1 MTLYPMLNVIT
12 GRFHPSLEVSLIDHL
27 NRLKSDDPFAP
38 LAILVPSR
46 PLLDH
51 IKRLLSQEQ
60 QRSWI
65 NVHVLTFHQLALR
78 LADEV
83 HGQDQSVPVRVVD
96 DLFFEQF
103 VRYLVRNQLSGLSPL
118 QHIGHSSGTWAALWS
133 SVRDLKDAGV
143 DPAAAIRGL
152 TEGCFDKDDRDWL
165 HALFSLC
172 AAVKEVGRTLEVGTA
187 DDLAESI
194 LPFVP
199 SSPFLASLRHAFY
212 YGFYDLTQV
221 QLSLFGAISAA
232 APTTLFFPLEGGPSF
247 GFARRFFDRHIQP
260 LVSRP
265 EALIRFPVPE
275 PSVNADRPA
284 LTISSVIGPEE
295 ELASTCRTILDL
307 VETNGFRFEE
317 IGVVARTLDPYCTLI
332 QGVFD
337 RHCVPFEATAARPLI
352 HEPLCKLLLQLASL
366 PLNDFYRTS
375 MLDIITSPLYQS
387 STESVG
393 SVHYRP
399 EQWKVLV
406 SVLHITH
413 GRDEWERVKQASQAA
428 LALDGEEDDATQRVS
443 VNIAPDVSALCWQV
457 VAKLLDEC
465 AALPPRGTIGQ
476 LLDAF
481 QQLVF
486 RHVRRPGAELVEVDD
501 PRTPRL
507 HSTWNVIERTLSTL
521 QHLDVI
527 GEDLS
532 WAEFVNLL
540 THAFE
545 RASVPVSSGAHRG
558 VRVLDAMAAR
568 GLPFKALFV
577 LGLNDKTFPRYILED
592 PFLRDRHRL
601 VLDTT
606 LGFKIDEKLAGY
618 DEEGLLFTL
627 LCQAATQRLYV
638 SFQRADDNGRVL
650 AASPYVMEGAKRLN
664 LPDCPIESVP
674 RRLTDRIA
682 HRPAMRLFLP
692 PADLTQWMAMQG
704 RDPVPLLLAIGQDA
718 ELFRHAA
725 TALDHIEADSPSLTA
740 FDGQTGPL
748 SSHWSRIVQRGIAPT
763 PLERYARCP
772 FQYFAADV
780 LRLEPVRLPITQE
793 PDAVVLG
800 TFCHAVLRRCYES
813 LLRAG
818 WPGSSL
824 TGEVMR
830 RFVDESIEQATADS
844 KIQHQIGYY
853 LLWELAKEQIAALV
867 LAAVNEP
874 AQAEDLYQPIAF
886 EVEAEGEIRVTMRGH
901 SVPIKVQGRVDR
913 IDRHRDS
920 GALRI
925 VDYKYKSGSAMKSED
940 RHLVQS
946 AAQGKRM
953 QPPLYACLDFPEQDS
968 AREVQLF
975 FLAPH
980 WPVSIVRS
988 TFSSSVW
995 ASESGALIRQTL
1007 TRLAEGISDGRFF
1020 IVPGTHCKTC
1030 DYRVACRR
1038 EHQLTWWRASRSA
1051 ESKELRSLRTLRV
1064 KDE

>member
-1 MTLYPMLNVIT
+1 MLNVIT
-12 GRFHPSLEVSLIDHL
+12 GRFHPSLEISLIDHL
-27 NRLKSDDPFAP
+27 NRSKSDNPFAP
-38 LAILVPSR
+38 FAIIVPSR

-78 LADEV
+78 LADEAL
-83 HGQDQSVPVRVVD
+83 GQDQSVRVRIVD
-96 DLFFEQF
+96 NLFFEQF
-103 VRYLVRNQLSGLSPL
+103 VRYLVRNRLSGLSPL
-118 QHIGHSSGTWAALWS
+118 QPIGHSSGTWSALWS
-133 SVRDLKDAGV
+133 TVRDLKDAGL

-152 TEGCFDKDDRDWL
+152 TEGCFDKDDTNWL
-165 HALFSLC
+165 HALFSLY
-172 AAVKEVGRTLEVGTA
+172 AAVKEVGKTLEVGTA
-187 DDLAESI
+187 DDLAESL
-194 LPFVP
+194 LPYVP
-199 SSPFLASLRHAFY
+199 SSPFLASLKHVFY

-221 QLSLFGAISAA
+221 QLSLFGTISAA
-232 APTTLFFPLEGGPSF
+232 APTTLFFPLEEGPSF

-260 LVSRP
+260 LASGAK
-265 EALIRFPVPE
+265 ALIRLPAPG
-275 PSVNADRPA
+275 PSVGAASPT
-284 LTISSVIGPEE
+284 LFISSVIGPEE

-317 IGVVARTLDPYCTLI
+317 VGVVARTLDPYCTLI

-337 RHCVPFEATAARPLI
+337 RHCVPFETTAARPLI
-352 HEPLCKLLLQLASL
+352 HEPLSKVLLRLASL
-366 PLNDFYRTS
+366 PINDFYRTS
-375 MLDIITSPLYQS
+375 VLDIILSPLYQS
-387 STESVG
+387 FTETVA

-406 SVLHITH
+406 SALHITH

-428 LALDGEEDDATQRVS
+428 LALDREEDDATQGVS

-457 VAKLLDEC
+457 VAELLDEC

-481 QQLVF
+481 QQLVS
-486 RHVRRPGAELVEVDD
+486 RHVRRPEGELVEVDD
-501 PRTPRL
+501 PRTARL
-507 HSTWNVIERTLSTL
+507 HSAWNVIERTWIALR
-521 QHLDVI
+521 HLDVI
-527 GEDLS
+527 GEELS

-545 RASVPVSSGAHRG
+545 RASVPVNPGAHRG
-558 VRVLDAMAAR
+558 VLVLDAMAAR

-627 LCQAATQRLYV
+627 LCQAATQRLYL
-638 SFQRADDNGRVL
+638 SFQRADDNGRLL
-650 AASPYVMEGAKRLN
+650 APSPYLVEGAKRLN

-682 HRPAMRLFLP
+682 RRPAMRLFLP

-704 RDPVPLLLAIGQDA
+704 QDPVPLLLAIGQDA
-718 ELFRHAA
+718 RLFRHAA

-780 LRLEPVRLPITQE
+780 LRLAPVRLPITQE
-793 PDAVVLG
+793 PDAVMLG
-800 TFCHAVLRRCYES
+800 TFCHAALRRCYAS

-824 TGEVMR
+824 TSEVMR
-830 RFVDESIEQATADS
+830 RSVDEAVAQATTDC
-844 KIQHQIGYY
+844 KIHEQVGHY

-874 AQAEDLYQPIAF
+874 AQPEDLYQPIAF
-886 EVEAEGEIRVTMRGH
+886 EVEAEGAIPVTMRGR
-901 SVPIKVQGRVDR
+901 SVFIKIQGRVDR

-920 GALRI
+920 GAIRI
-925 VDYKYKSGSAMKSED
+925 VDYKYKTGSGMKSED

-946 AAQGKRM
+946 AVQGKRM
-953 QPPLYACLDFPEQDS
+953 QPPLYTCLDLPEQGS
-968 AREVQLF
+968 AGEVQLF
-975 FLAPH
+975 FLAPR
-980 WPVSIVRS
+980 WPASIVRS

-995 ASESGALIRQTL
+995 ASKSGALIRQTL
-1007 TRLAEGISDGRFF
+1007 TRLMEGISDGRFF
-1020 IVPGTHCKTC
+1020 IVPGTYCKTC